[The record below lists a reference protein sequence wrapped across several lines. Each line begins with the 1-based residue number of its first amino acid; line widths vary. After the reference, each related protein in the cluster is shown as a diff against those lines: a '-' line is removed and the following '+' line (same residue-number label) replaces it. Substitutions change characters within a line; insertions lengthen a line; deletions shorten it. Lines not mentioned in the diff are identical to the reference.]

1 MAEQTIEYHYFG
13 DKEDIVELVK
23 YLQTPEAVFLEPG
36 FIQTLSQQK
45 DLLDQVRAEY
55 ARNNYTAFTLESFE
69 INPRG
74 WDTMD
79 GDFKERRLNLND
91 ITNIELGAQE
101 VETRVEICR
110 QLEFLYQNKHTEII
124 QAFLKYVDLMK
135 FASNIVFYI
144 FIIINSLKPK
154 ECKSLL
160 KKINGKKAI
169 TKNITDLVNSQE
181 GIMGIIDGINKDIIR
196 DTDLESRRLR
206 LKHEGGSAE
215 DSFFGSDK
223 NDTEQ
228 YVNNISIYKEK
239 KTDLSNAVETLT
251 NVLESIGDTRD
262 SLRYKVNPA
271 GKMDNID
278 DESFFYFFPHT
289 LQLRE
294 KKSFMD
300 NNNNNNEIKTEVEDH
315 QVEEYLLKCS
325 ELEILYLKKQE
336 ELIVLIGEISN
347 LIEKIITFLN
357 VLRILI
363 SHFNQKNCDKNIK
376 KHKLYTNSIINNL
389 GEKLDIQEQIRKGLI
404 PVDFYPVPDTLPP
417 HPRLSQAS
425 ESSLPGFESLPSPS
439 HLKTLYTPPRRFI
452 IRHQQC
458 CPTNHF

>member
-1 MAEQTIEYHYFG
+1 
-13 DKEDIVELVK
+13 
-23 YLQTPEAVFLEPG
+23 
-36 FIQTLSQQK
+36 
-45 DLLDQVRAEY
+45 
-55 ARNNYTAFTLESFE
+55 
-69 INPRG
+69 
-74 WDTMD
+74 
-79 GDFKERRLNLND
+79 
-91 ITNIELGAQE
+91 
-101 VETRVEICR
+101 
-110 QLEFLYQNKHTEII
+110 
-124 QAFLKYVDLMK
+124 MK

-325 ELEILYLKKQE
+325 ELEILYLKKHE

-376 KHKLYTNSIINNL
+376 KHKLYTNSVTDNL
-389 GEKLDIQEQIRKGLI
+389 GDKLKIQEQIRKGLI
-404 PVDFYPVPDTLPP
+404 PVDFYPVPDNLPP
-417 HPRLSQAS
+417 QPRLSQAS

-439 HLKTLYTPPRRFI
+439 PSSRRSSSSRKPEPKPRPKSSFKPGLKRYKGVRPGRPVPRPPTVSNQQLGLPVLRNSQGVFPTFNRPSSASASQNRPLNTPKPRSTRASILRQQLSKIQKNQTNKNITRRGNKSFGSSSKTLGKGKKSKKVKRTSRKRGSKKKKENKFI
-452 IRHQQC
+452 E
-458 CPTNHF
+458 